1 MSTSSLYGQVAVD
14 RVPVRSDAQASIKV
28 SKVSPSGHSWCE
40 QMLRVSSVCAV
51 SWNEQSLNESDVCSW
66 VARNVTHHF
75 QLNTDH
81 VASGASTS
89 VHTQGERVL
98 SESGTGIS
106 ESSAPSSSACR
117 AMSLRVS
124 KVSASGALAVRANA
138 LGITFTSPSQFDFF
152 NYLIYDTT
160 TSQHNAL
167 IVPSNGKE

>member
-1 MSTSSLYGQVAVD
+1 MCKCSVYQVSVLPRGMSNRSTSQTS
-14 RVPVRSDAQASIKV
+14 VR
-28 SKVSPSGHSWCE
+28 GWLECYT
-40 QMLRVSSVCAV
+40 
-51 SWNEQSLNESDVCSW
+51 SLNKS
-66 VARNVTHHF
+66 HHDHSS
-75 QLNTDH
+75 QLYTDH
-81 VASGASTS
+81 AASGASTS

-98 SESGTGIS
+98 SEWGTGIS
-106 ESSAPSSSACR
+106 ESSAPSNSACR